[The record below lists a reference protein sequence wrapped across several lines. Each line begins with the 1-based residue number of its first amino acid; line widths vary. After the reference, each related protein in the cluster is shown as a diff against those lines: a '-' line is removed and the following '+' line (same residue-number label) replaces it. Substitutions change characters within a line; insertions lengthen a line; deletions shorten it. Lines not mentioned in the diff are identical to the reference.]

1 MEAIYSDNDNDFI
14 SQPIYNEMD
23 LDEDDSESKSET
35 YYNKEF
41 FKLDNIINIIQNNNI
56 LNHFLYIHLMEVK

>member
-1 MEAIYSDNDNDFI
+1 MEAIYSDNNNDFI
-14 SQPIYNEMD
+14 SQPIYNKMD
-23 LDEDDSESKSET
+23 LDEDDSESKRET
-35 YYNKEF
+35 YYNKAF